1 MVEGLAIKYIPL
13 GVFDYPRGYQQY
25 WVGYTSV
32 SHSLRGIMTPPSTAT
47 AVTTL
52 APDTLRSWISEHQDL
67 VVIDVRSAAE
77 FESMHIRGSYNV
89 PLPLLSE
96 HTDEL
101 AARLGR
107 RVVLVCQSGARAE
120 QARHRL
126 GRSGMDTAYVL
137 TGGVPGFTA
146 AGGDVVKGR
155 DRWDLERQVRL
166 VAGSLVIVGLAG
178 GKFISPKIRMLA
190 GAIGTGLTFSAA
202 TNTCAMGQAISAMPW
217 NKAAKEPTRES
228 AILSLPVTTDVNI
241 DVKAGAK
248 AS

>member
-1 MVEGLAIKYIPL
+1 M
-13 GVFDYPRGYQQY
+13 
-25 WVGYTSV
+25 TSPA
-32 SHSLRGIMTPPSTAT
+32 TTA
-47 AVTTL
+47 AVTAL
-52 APDTLRSWISEHQDL
+52 APETLRTWIDHHEDL

-101 AARLGR
+101 AARLGSS
-107 RVVLVCQSGARAE
+107 VVLVCQSGARAE
-120 QARHRL
+120 QARQHL
-126 GRSGMDTAYVL
+126 AKSGINSAYVL
-137 TGGVPGFTA
+137 TGGAPGFAA
-146 AGGDVVKGR
+146 AGGDVVKGK

-166 VAGSLVIVGLAG
+166 AAGSLVVLGLAG
-178 GKFISPKIRMLA
+178 GKFVSPKIRMLA
-190 GAIGTGLTFSAA
+190 AFVGTGLTFSAA

-228 AILSLPVTTDVNI
+228 AILTLPA
-241 DVKAGAK
+241 AGAREEAK

>member
-1 MVEGLAIKYIPL
+1 M
-13 GVFDYPRGYQQY
+13 
-25 WVGYTSV
+25 TS
-32 SHSLRGIMTPPSTAT
+32 PSTAP
-47 AVTTL
+47 AVTAL
-52 APDTLRSWISEHQDL
+52 APETLRSWIEQHQDL

-101 AARLGR
+101 AARLGS

-120 QARHRL
+120 QARQRL
-126 GRSGMDTAYVL
+126 GKSGIDGAYVL
-137 TGGVPGFTA
+137 TSGAPGFAA
-146 AGGDVVKGR
+146 AGGDVVKGKN
-155 DRWDLERQVRL
+155 RWDLERQVRL
-166 VAGSLVIVGLAG
+166 VAGSLVVLGLAG
-178 GKFISPKIRMLA
+178 GKFVSPKIRTLA
-190 GAIGTGLTFSAA
+190 GVIGTGLTFSAA

-228 AILSLPVTTDVNI
+228 AILTLPIADAPALDTLEE
-241 DVKAGAK
+241 AK